1 MILKHTDINF
11 QKDQFSFK
19 KSRQF
24 SSDFTF
30 IPIQYDNKDILI
42 QTPHCFIPFG
52 LNQFSKISK
61 KKYLDI
67 SFQEK
72 NTRFIQ
78 KCFEDVFKIVSEK
91 YSDNYQVEPFLKK
104 SQYSQ
109 WMRFKVEEDS
119 LFFDQNKNQIQS
131 FPQKI
136 FGIFIIQLSGLW
148 IMNQKMWFNWNII
161 QAKCNLPVKLK
172 EYAFIDEDD
181 DITNV
186 DTITKKIKG
195 IPPPPPP
202 PPPPPLTKYQQML
215 KLGIPLQAVE
225 HKKKVDRIQA
235 SDLQK
240 VVLKKTV
247 YDKKSKDGKK
257 DSYTP
262 SIDEIRN
269 ALQSLQKIN

>member
-11 QKDQFSFK
+11 QKDKFSFK

-42 QTPHCFIPFG
+42 QTPHCFIPFEAS
-52 LNQFSKISK
+52 QFSKISK
-61 KKYLDI
+61 KKYLDL

-72 NTRFIQ
+72 NIDFIQ
-78 KCFEDVFKIVSEK
+78 SCFEGIFKIVSEK

-109 WMRFKVEEDS
+109 WMRFKVEEDC
-119 LFFDQNKNQIQS
+119 LFFDQNKNPIQS

-172 EYAFIDEDD
+172 EYAFLDDEEDD
-181 DITNV
+181 NNNGNDDKMIKR
-186 DTITKKIKG
+186 TI
-195 IPPPPPP
+195 PPP

-215 KLGIPLQAVE
+215 KLGVPTQAVE

-247 YDKKSKDGKK
+247 YDKKSKEGTK